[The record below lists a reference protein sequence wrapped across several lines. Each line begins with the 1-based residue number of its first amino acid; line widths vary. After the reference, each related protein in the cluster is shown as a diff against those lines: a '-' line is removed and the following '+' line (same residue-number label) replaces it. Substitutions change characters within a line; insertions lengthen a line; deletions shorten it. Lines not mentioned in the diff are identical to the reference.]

1 MEGRIDISLQEF
13 QSKVNQNRDE
23 LRKKLWMLKDFGYK
37 IVGVS
42 APAKGNTLLNYCK
55 IGPEILDFIAEV
67 DGSSKIGKY
76 TPGSHIKVVNENDVN
91 WKEINYA
98 LLLAWNW
105 AEPIK
110 KALRKRDFRGCFI
123 IPIPKV
129 VIE

>member
-1 MEGRIDISLQEF
+1 
-13 QSKVNQNRDE
+13 
-23 LRKKLWMLKDFGYK
+23 MLKDFGYK

-67 DGSSKIGKY
+67 DGSTKIGRY

-91 WKEINYA
+91 WSTVDYA

-105 AEPIK
+105 ADPIK
-110 KALRKRDFRGCFI
+110 KALRKRGYNGCFVL
-123 IPIPKV
+123 PIPDV
-129 VIE
+129 RIE

>member
-1 MEGRIDISLQEF
+1 MKDF
-13 QSKVNQNRDE
+13 QQRVNQNRDK

-67 DGSSKIGKY
+67 DGSSKIGRY

-91 WKEINYA
+91 WSTVDYA

-105 AEPIK
+105 ATEIK
-110 KALRKRDFRGCFI
+110 KALRAKGYKNRFI
-123 IPIPKV
+123 IPLPEV